1 MLGKFLGRDQ
11 KPALPKNQIEVV
23 CPVCGAAQYEPR
35 LVVTTFC
42 RKCGE
47 HLRIEGR
54 KVVASSKINPVP
66 SSVYPSEGSA
76 PVTER
81 SRPAK
86 EAAPS
91 VPNALLPTDPSLVDK
106 VPLGL
111 GSMMGFEEEPAEP
124 EKTSRFARPVM
135 PEKANEAAPVQGPM
149 AASTLQKMKEQGVY
163 RKQHFKDVEC
173 FHCHNKFTV
182 GRSAKSCGCPACGVN
197 ICLEDFDIN
206 LPSTA
211 SIQTRG
217 DVLIR
222 KNGNVSASEIKCR
235 DLKVYGSVSAH
246 IDCSGDLLLR
256 TSGNVIGEIHC
267 QRFVIEKG
275 SDINFY
281 NTVNAEE
288 VEVQA
293 RMVGNIQCNGRVLI
307 GPAGYVHGDVTAR
320 SVSIEPGGQLD
331 GAMNILRGT
340 LAKPAAPPA
349 ARQIEPPAGEGE

>member
-47 HLRIEGR
+47 HLRIEGGR

-66 SSVYPSEGSA
+66 SSIYPSEGAGIS
-76 PVTER
+76 TEVASR
-81 SRPAK
+81 SKPARA
-86 EAAPS
+86 AAPG
-91 VPNALLPTDPSLVDK
+91 PNALLPTDPSLVDQ

-111 GSMMGFEEEPAEP
+111 GSMMGFEEEPSEP
-124 EKTSRFARPVM
+124 ETTSRFTRPAM
-135 PEKANEAAPVQGPM
+135 PEKANEAAPAQGPM
-149 AASTLQKMKEQGVY
+149 PASTLQRMKEQGVY

-173 FHCHNKFTV
+173 FHCHNKFSV
-182 GRSAKSCGCPACGVN
+182 GRAAKSCGCPSCGVN

-217 DVLIR
+217 DVMIR

-235 DLKVYGSVSAH
+235 DLRVYGSVSAH
-246 IDCSGDLLLR
+246 IDCSGDLFLR

-267 QRFVIEKG
+267 QRFVVEKG

-288 VEVQA
+288 VEVHA
-293 RMVGNIQCNGRVLI
+293 RMVGNIQCSGRVLI

-331 GAMNILRGT
+331 GAMNILRGSQP
-340 LAKPAAPPA
+340 KPAARRTEAPS
-349 ARQIEPPAGEGE
+349 QEGE